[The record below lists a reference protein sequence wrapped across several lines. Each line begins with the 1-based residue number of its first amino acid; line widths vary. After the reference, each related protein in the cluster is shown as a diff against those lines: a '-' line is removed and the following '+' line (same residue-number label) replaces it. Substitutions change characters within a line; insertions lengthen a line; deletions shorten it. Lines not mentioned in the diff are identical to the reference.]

1 MRKTPYR
8 PMSFGQRLNL
18 IALCFLLP
26 IGFLAAGKLQQE
38 WHAYS
43 SAETAVKAFQRFRIG
58 LSAMEKVSAE
68 RGPTNSSLGADPQT
82 AIAWA
87 ARLSQARRDSDRSI
101 EALLDMLKAPDC
113 AGCSNAERTIEKL
126 RAQLTVARDDVD
138 RLLAMPKPQR
148 DHHSI
153 SGAVN
158 QMIDV
163 IPTFTPVV
171 NASAATVVEG
181 DPASLNCLL
190 VARLS
195 SDLREQA
202 GQLGSVFT
210 AALSAN
216 RPMDEEEI
224 FRLERTGGRIDELRA
239 LIFARVDNNVSLN
252 SQAFHDLDTDYFG
265 KGRQYI
271 QDVRRAAS
279 RPGGANLSPA
289 QLATAYVPMLSPI
302 SVFREQ
308 VLGIADR
315 EVTGHRDHALSLFVE
330 TAVTTVLILLVI
342 FVAAEVFRRRFVQP
356 LIDATD
362 VIKAIADGELATQV
376 PQRGFQLEIR
386 RLFSAIEVLKENS
399 IARTR
404 LQHERDELIRELE
417 RTVDTDFL
425 TRLLNRGAF
434 ERKARALIEQVT
446 MEQMTGNKPTPV
458 LAIFDVDRFKQIN
471 DTYGHAA
478 GDRALQMIARVC
490 ADIWTAPDIVARIG
504 GEEFAVLSVVD
515 DPKTAIDAA
524 NRMRQR
530 IESMTIP
537 IENNGFS
544 MTVSIGIAVTTRD
557 KSATMDTLLLRA
569 DKLLYRAKLAGRN
582 CVMSDLDPQASSLL
596 EQ

>member
-26 IGFLAAGKLQQE
+26 MAFLAAGKLQQE
-38 WHAYS
+38 WHAYA
-43 SAETAVKAFQRFRIG
+43 SAEAAVKSFQRFRIG

-101 EALLDMLKAPDC
+101 EALLAMLKAPDC
-113 AGCSNAERTIEKL
+113 ADCSSAARTIEKL
-126 RAQLTVARDDVD
+126 RAQLTVARNDVD

-148 DHHSI
+148 DRHSI

-163 IPTFTPVV
+163 IPTFAPVV

-181 DPASLNCLL
+181 DPTSLNCLL
-190 VARLS
+190 VAQLTA
-195 SDLREQA
+195 DLREQA
-202 GQLGSVFT
+202 GQLGSEFT

-216 RPMDEEEI
+216 RPMNEEEI
-224 FRLERTGGRIDELRA
+224 FSLERTGGRIDELRP
-239 LIFARVDNNVSLN
+239 LIFARVENNTSLN
-252 SQAFHDLDTDYFG
+252 TQAFHNLDTDYFG

-271 QDVRRAAS
+271 QDVRRAAT

-289 QLATAYVPMLSPI
+289 QLATAYVPMMSPI
-302 SVFREQ
+302 SLFREQ
-308 VLGIADR
+308 VLGVADQ
-315 EVTGHRDHALSLFVE
+315 EVTGHRDQALSLFVE

-342 FVAAEVFRRRFVQP
+342 FIAAEIFRRRFVRP

-362 VIKAIADGELATQV
+362 IIKAIADGELATPV
-376 PQRGFQLEIR
+376 PQRGSQPEIR
-386 RLFSAIEVLKENS
+386 RLFSAIEILKENS

-434 ERKARALIEQVT
+434 ERKACALLEQVT
-446 MEQMTGNKPTPV
+446 GNEQTPV
-458 LAIFDVDRFKQIN
+458 LAIFDIDRFKQIN

-490 ADIWTAPDIVARIG
+490 ADIWSAPDIVARIG

-515 DPKTAIDAA
+515 DPQTAIDAA

-537 IENNGFS
+537 IGNTGFS
-544 MTVSIGIAVTTRD
+544 MTVSIGIAVAIRD
-557 KSATMDTLLLRA
+557 KSATMETLLLRA

-582 CVMSDLDPQASSLL
+582 CVMSDLDPEASSLL
-596 EQ
+596 VQ